1 MSGDFR
7 GFKDPVEVRVEH
19 VNQKNSVPTRW
30 RLICH
35 YDVEYFNF
43 ADLTIW
49 MHIHA
54 QMISF
59 VHLLNVI
66 LYNICCK
73 AFIIFETKFN
83 LFAPTY
89 ISISKTRKG
98 TLWPLFNILG
108 LKGVTASIL
117 FENHLPMND
126 WPYSKRFTSR
136 SLKKC
141 LTFKKVFGRDSV
153 CKGPPL

>member
-7 GFKDPVEVRVEH
+7 SFKDPVEVRVEH
-19 VNQKNSVPTRW
+19 VKQKNYVPTRW
-30 RLICH
+30 RLCH

-54 QMISF
+54 QMIAF

-66 LYNICCK
+66 SYNICCK
-73 AFIIFETKFN
+73 AFMIFETKLT

-89 ISISKTRKG
+89 MSIFKTRRG
-98 TLWPLFNILG
+98 TLWPLLNIFG
-108 LKGVTASIL
+108 L
-117 FENHLPMND
+117 
-126 WPYSKRFTSR
+126 
-136 SLKKC
+136 
-141 LTFKKVFGRDSV
+141 
-153 CKGPPL
+153 